1 MVAWMVVRSALLTAE
16 GLEELCHVLCC
27 LLCLES
33 IESSEVVSCTA
44 QETVL

>member
-1 MVAWMVVRSALLTAE
+1 
-16 GLEELCHVLCC
+16 VLGC

>member
-27 LLCLES
+27 VLCL
-33 IESSEVVSCTA
+33 ESSEVVSCTA